1 MAENILRK
9 LVFGEPVSSVL
20 IVDTLD
26 SDAAPIAEHLL
37 RSIARDSS
45 GSGGTLQSVS
55 SAGIS
60 GELGLPMSERAKSY
74 LSKRGISSDGF
85 TARRFD
91 PHMAYSNQ
99 LTLASDMAVK
109 GVLLFLAP
117 GAQIYTV
124 SEYSLTG
131 SDIPPMERLDDESY
145 LSVCDELG
153 VMMARVAKRATRNK
167 TF

>member
-1 MAENILRK
+1 M
-9 LVFGEPVSSVL
+9 FGEPVSSIL

-26 SDAAPIAEHLL
+26 SDAAPLAEHLL
-37 RSIARDSS
+37 RNVAGNSS
-45 GSGGTLQSVS
+45 GTAAKLQSVS

-60 GELGLPMSERAKSY
+60 TESGTSMSERAKRY
-74 LSKRGISSDGF
+74 LSSRGISSDGF

-91 PHMAYSNQ
+91 PEMAYSNQ
-99 LTLASDMAVK
+99 LILSSDMAVK

-117 GAQIYTV
+117 GTQVYTI

-131 SDIPPMERLDDESY
+131 SDIPPMEKLDDETY
-145 LSVCDELG
+145 LSVCDELE
-153 VMMARVAKRATRNK
+153 VMMTRVAKRATRNK